1 MSMLDEAA
9 EIKSRV
15 GIMMG
20 EASDLIGKAKARH
33 EKAGRPVPEFPLPE
47 GREVIHSAMEAEY
60 YAGMVILND
69 LPRDR
74 DLAVRCL
81 ANAKYN
87 LGKAESALVSARAAL
102 VKV

>member
-1 MSMLDEAA
+1 MSMLDEAS

-15 GIMMG
+15 GVILG
-20 EASDLIGKAKARH
+20 ETSDLIGKAKAKY
-33 EKAGRPVPEFPLPE
+33 EKAGRPLPEFPLPE
-47 GREVIHSAMEAEY
+47 AREVIRAAMEAEH

-74 DLAVRCL
+74 DLATRCL
-81 ANAKYN
+81 ANAKFN

-102 VKV
+102 AKV